1 MSDDMTVY
9 EKIGVVG
16 QKNNRENENDTLS
29 QIKAAGLW
37 HEGQPLRLHLGC
49 GKWRFDGY
57 VNIDYPLAEHN
68 VVTQLGADLHAD
80 ITKLNFPA
88 KSVDEIRLHH
98 VFEHFNRVT
107 ALGLLLRWHEWLK
120 PGGRI
125 HIETPDLI
133 GSAKTLLSAASW
145 KTKMGVVRHLAGD
158 QAAHWAYHIEQWFP
172 ERFEH
177 TLKKL
182 GFDSVQTRSTS
193 WDKEPYLSNVEVV
206 AVKNKCLSEKELL
219 EACDELLAE
228 AKVADT
234 PNERKMHQI
243 WKKELRD
250 FLQDEMI
257 CGEEETSRSIG
268 QIKGTV
274 GLIFSKDRAM
284 QLAAA
289 IESFLLHCNDPHT
302 VKLHVLYKT
311 SDKLHQRQYEKLKD
325 EFPDISF
332 IEEVDFKQQTLD
344 ILNKSKHIFFMVDDN
359 IFVRKFALTETID
372 ALSQNPNAVGFSLRL
387 GQNTQYSYARNMQV
401 ALPDFERIA
410 ADILRF
416 NWTTSQGHFGYP
428 LEVSSSVYRSRD
440 IVPLLNAVDFSNPN
454 ILEGLIEANKH
465 FYAQSNDRL
474 LCFETSVTFCNPVN
488 IVQTVCD
495 NRAGTQ
501 NKYTAKSLAEKFE
514 ADYRIDVKQYSGF
527 VPNSCHQEVELKF
540 RKAKATQDSNTPLVS
555 VEMVTYNAEKYL
567 RRAIESI
574 LAQTYRNFEL
584 LIVDD
589 GSTDNTRQIVGSFS
603 DSRIR
608 YFYKVHKNRWAGTNY
623 AIAHAKGKYILAVD
637 SDDSIATDY
646 IEKMIR
652 FAQQHP
658 EVDYFYPRVLTI
670 VDGAGELTGSRWEY
684 IDFSNNRILPNYLFE
699 MLLSPI
705 PYPGSLRRM
714 SMFEK
719 TGGYEELENVA
730 DFVFLCKNAL
740 KINFKRVDEQ
750 SVYFYRTTGSSL
762 SHRLRIRN
770 QTMAN
775 TLNDMVRIYPPEV
788 LCPQLASV
796 DEPAL
801 KQQRFYKYLMTVFYR
816 HVNGHMVQF
825 GEYFKKYGDFYK
837 SKLMEY
843 ASRVNRAASAVSSP
857 PAPEDAA
864 DLFEQGIE
872 YLKRYRPNDALTCFN
887 KVVRTVG
894 QMPDLHYARAVALL
908 QSGRIYD
915 AQLACHAELDF
926 QKDHQGAKKLLDRI
940 SWSRKACKIG

>member
-1 MSDDMTVY
+1 LNGEFALISKIIKKGDVVFDVGANVGEWSYTSLMVAGTLKLYCFEPVEETFLQLTKNLGQTGAMLNNVAIADSNGTKIFNYYNKNPKLARMSTFYRRSEALEQRLEMQPK
-9 EKIGVVG
+9 KIEVRVQTLDSFCKDNPILRIDYLKIDTEGSELDVLRGAEGILSRGVVRKLQFEYG
-16 QKNNRENENDTLS
+16 GNFKE
-29 QIKAAGLW
+29 
-37 HEGQPLRLHLGC
+37 
-49 GKWRFDGY
+49 
-57 VNIDYPLAEHN
+57 
-68 VVTQLGADLHAD
+68 AD
-80 ITKLNFPA
+80 ITIKQVCELLTKYGFSLFRIIP
-88 KSVDEIRLHH
+88 D
-98 VFEHFNRVT
+98 
-107 ALGLLLRWHEWLK
+107 GLLHISRWRDSLENYTYSNFLAVCSEQAGVYEPMK
-120 PGGRI
+120 GLSQPAEINERGNNS
-125 HIETPDLI
+125 
-133 GSAKTLLSAASW
+133 GSA
-145 KTKMGVVRHLAGD
+145 
-158 QAAHWAYHIEQWFP
+158 
-172 ERFEH
+172 
-177 TLKKL
+177 
-182 GFDSVQTRSTS
+182 
-193 WDKEPYLSNVEVV
+193 
-206 AVKNKCLSEKELL
+206 AV
-219 EACDELLAE
+219 
-228 AKVADT
+228 
-234 PNERKMHQI
+234 
-243 WKKELRD
+243 
-250 FLQDEMI
+250 
-257 CGEEETSRSIG
+257 
-268 QIKGTV
+268 
-274 GLIFSKDRAM
+274 IFSKDRAI
-284 QLAAA
+284 QLAAT
-289 IESFLLHCNDPHT
+289 IDSFKLHCTDSEN
-302 VKLHVLYKT
+302 VRLSVLYKT
-311 SDKLHQRQYEKLKD
+311 SSQYHQDQYDKLIAEYDDVQFVK
-325 EFPDISF
+325 
-332 IEEVDFKQQTLD
+332 EVNFKQQLLSIVNSGEH
-344 ILNKSKHIFFMVDDN
+344 ILFMVDDN
-359 IFVRKFALTETID
+359 IFVKDFYLGDVLESLR
-372 ALSQNPNAVGFSLRL
+372 QNESAVGFSLRI
-387 GQNTQYSYARNMQV
+387 GTNTQYSYARNMQV

-416 NWTTSQGHFGYP
+416 NWTTSQSHFGYP

-440 IVPLLNAVDFSNPN
+440 IIPLLNAIDFSNPN

-495 NRAGTQ
+495 NRAGS
-501 NKYTAKSLAEKFE
+501 NNLYAADELAKKF
-514 ADYRIDVKQYSGF
+514 DDGLRIDVPQYSGF

-567 RRAIESI
+567 RRAIGSI

-589 GSTDNTRQIVGSFS
+589 GSTDNTRQIVESFS

-608 YFYKVHKNRWAGTNY
+608 YLYKVHKNRWAGTNY

-670 VDGAGELTGSRWEY
+670 VDGAGELTGSKWEY

-714 SMFEK
+714 SMFER

-750 SVYFYRTTGSSL
+750 SVYFYRSTGSSL

-816 HVNGHMVQF
+816 HIDGHMVQF

-837 SKLMEY
+837 SKLLEC

-864 DLFEQGIE
+864 DLFEQGIK

-887 KVVRTVG
+887 KVLRTVG

-915 AQLACHAELDF
+915 AQLACHAELDLR
-926 QKDHQGAKKLLDRI
+926 KDHQGAKKLLDRI
-940 SWSRKACKIG
+940 SRSREACKIG